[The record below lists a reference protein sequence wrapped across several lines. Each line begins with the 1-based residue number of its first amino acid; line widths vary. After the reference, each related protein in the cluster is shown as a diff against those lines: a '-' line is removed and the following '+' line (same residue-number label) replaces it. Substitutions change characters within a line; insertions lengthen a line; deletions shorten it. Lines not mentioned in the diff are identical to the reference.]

1 MHHELTRIAAERSPE
16 KRLELLHKVTDLYL
30 DGVDTNSNS
39 ETYLFNE
46 IMEKIV
52 DQFSRDIKKQVSST
66 LAILPDF
73 PSNIV
78 RKLADDTD
86 IEIARPVLRN
96 AFSLTDED
104 LVRLAQRGSQAHLT
118 AIAGRA
124 TLPEKVTDVLIDRGE
139 RDVVHTVTGN
149 HGARFSE
156 SGMDRLLD
164 VATLLGT
171 FARLERDHVF
181 KLLYKGHMQTILV
194 LCRSLELS
202 WSTLD
207 AILALRAVK
216 NGETY
221 FSDPRTRAEYDATD
235 VITAQRAI
243 RFLRVRQ
250 VAQAQAGQAQGVQLQ
265 AGAA

>member
-1 MHHELTRIAAERSPE
+1 VALRTRKENIFQIGVVIEEIRKGNARLDEATHQIA
-16 KRLELLHKVTDLYL
+16 D
-30 DGVDTNSNS
+30 
-39 ETYLFNE
+39 
-46 IMEKIV
+46 
-52 DQFSRDIKKQVSST
+52 
-66 LAILPDF
+66 
-73 PSNIV
+73 
-78 RKLADDTD
+78 
-86 IEIARPVLRN
+86 
-96 AFSLTDED
+96 
-104 LVRLAQRGSQAHLT
+104 
-118 AIAGRA
+118 
-124 TLPEKVTDVLIDRGE
+124 
-139 RDVVHTVTGN
+139 
-149 HGARFSE
+149 
-156 SGMDRLLD
+156 SGRLLD

-181 KLLYKGHMQTILV
+181 KLLYKGQMQTILV

-221 FSDPRTRAEYDATD
+221 FSDPRTRAEYDSTD
-235 VITAQRAI
+235 VTTAQRAI